1 MLARTALMVSPVMS
15 TRPTGTGDDL
25 ALTKGMAAR
34 TLILILALPCFAAFH
49 PFSRLVARQ
58 NAWQNT
64 GCDLR

>member
-1 MLARTALMVSPVMS
+1 MS